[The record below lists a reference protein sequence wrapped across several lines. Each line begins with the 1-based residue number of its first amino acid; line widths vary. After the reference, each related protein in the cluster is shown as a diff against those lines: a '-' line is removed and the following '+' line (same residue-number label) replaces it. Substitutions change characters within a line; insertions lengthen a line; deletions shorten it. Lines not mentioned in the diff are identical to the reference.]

1 MSKEVKCKNCNEFS
15 ILTNE
20 ELEAGKFVCPNCGTE
35 VPFNPEDII
44 EGGFNTEYE
53 NGDEFM
59 EETPEEI
66 KKKSIIRTPLTIF
79 IIVIVLGAAGYFAWT
94 SELIPFINS
103 KNKAKV
109 HSDKGNLLFNS
120 QQNNQLPDQKVLQEA
135 LDEFTKAT
143 ELDKD
148 NYEYKLNKGVA
159 LAALGKFKE
168 SSEEMTKAINLNPN
182 VSEAYL
188 YRALCYL
195 QLGNVQESLP
205 DFDKAIEIDPTN
217 SNAIFYRANTKYQL
231 RDFEGT
237 IQDVN
242 KLLETNP
249 QLPNL
254 YVFRGLCWVNLE
266 NKKSACEDF
275 TKAKEMGFPQA
286 DSLIKQFC
294 K

>member
-1 MSKEVKCKNCNEFS
+1 MTKGVKCNNCNEFS

-20 ELEAGKFVCPNCGTE
+20 ELEAGKFVCPNCGAD
-35 VPFNPEDII
+35 VSFNPEDIV
-44 EGGFNTEYE
+44 EEDLDTDYE
-53 NGDEFM
+53 DDYSEK
-59 EETPEEI
+59 TSS
-66 KKKSIIRTPLTIF
+66 KKKTIKIPFTIF
-79 IIVIVLGAAGYFAWT
+79 IILIVLVGAGYFAWT
-94 SELIPFINS
+94 SEFVPFINS
-103 KNKAKV
+103 KSKAKI
-109 HSDKGNLLFNS
+109 HSDKGNSLFNS
-120 QQNNQLPDQKVLQEA
+120 QQSNQLPDQKVLQEA
-135 LDEFTKAT
+135 LDEFTKAS

-168 SSEEMTKAINLNPN
+168 SSEEMTKAIKLNPN

-195 QLGNVQESLP
+195 QLGNIQESLP

-217 SNAIFYRANTKYQL
+217 NNAIFYRANTKYEL

>member
-1 MSKEVKCKNCNEFS
+1 MSKEVKCTNCNEFS

-35 VPFNPEDII
+35 ISFQPEDVVEEGDNI
-44 EGGFNTEYE
+44 EHEA
-53 NGDEFM
+53 
-59 EETPEEI
+59 EEEPGEKI
-66 KKKSIIRTPLTIF
+66 PGKKKSKRSPLITLII
-79 IIVIVLGAAGYFAWT
+79 IIILVGGGYFVWT
-94 SELIPFINS
+94 SELVPFINS
-103 KNKAKV
+103 KSKAKV
-109 HSDKGNLLFNS
+109 HSDKGNSLFNS

-135 LDEFTKAT
+135 LDEFTKAA

-159 LAALGKFKE
+159 LAALGRFKE

-182 VSEAYL
+182 ISEAYL
-188 YRALCYL
+188 YRALCNL

-205 DFDKAIEIDPTN
+205 DFDKAIEIDSTN
-217 SNAIFYRANTKYQL
+217 NNAIFYRANTKYEL

-237 IQDVN
+237 IEDVN
-242 KLLETNP
+242 KLIASNP

-254 YVFRGLCWVNLE
+254 YVFRGLCYVNLG
-266 NKKSACEDF
+266 NSKSACDDF
-275 TKAKEMGFPQA
+275 GKAKQMGFPQA
-286 DSLIKQFC
+286 DSLLKQFC